1 MSPSFGSSLL
11 VLTTQGYS
19 WFQYCAT
26 LWYVICGYAW
36 MMLWRW
42 LIKSLK
48 WCYVKLLTKELI
60 CCNAGSKYSLSILS
74 DSFASSLFR
83 WCKAT
88 CASSAWELIPIV
100 LPGASRNLRRLSSL
114 AFLISSIFA
123 CCLAM
128 ASSCEY
134 RTLNSNCCTYKDPFR
149 LVNLYYSYRTC
160 RLHLDIILGKIS
172 TSARST
178 SPRGC
183 FFTRPIEVSATFL
196 APNFFPI
203 SLTRFY
209 YMWRSARCDEVK
221 AEKWK
226 AETRNQPL

>member
-1 MSPSFGSSLL
+1 
-11 VLTTQGYS
+11 
-19 WFQYCAT
+19 
-26 LWYVICGYAW
+26 

-42 LIKSLK
+42 LIKSMK
-48 WCYVKLLTKELI
+48 WCYIKLLIKELI
-60 CCNAGSKYSLSILS
+60 YCSNAGSKYSLSILS
-74 DSFASSLFR
+74 DSFVASLFR

-88 CASSAWELIPIV
+88 CASKAWELIPIV

-134 RTLNSNCCTYKDPFR
+134 GTFNSNRWPYKDLFR
-149 LVNLYYSYRTC
+149 LVKLYYSYRTC

-172 TSARST
+172 TSARS
-178 SPRGC
+178 SRPRGC
-183 FFTRPIEVSATFL
+183 SSTRPIKFSATFL
-196 APNFFPI
+196 APNFVLI

-209 YMWRSARCDEVK
+209 QMWRSARCDEVK
-221 AEKWK
+221 SWK
-226 AETRNQPL
+226 VETRKLKHFNTAVVTYCGLCAVL